1 MRIRYKFFISFIII
15 TAITIPLPIY
25 ILKKQID
32 QHHSTIIT
40 DKTIQAK
47 QISHA
52 VLNMLLLNNGNVPQT
67 SIDAHEFVQNFTP
80 LFTKGLISLKVLL
93 ITSNPHYN
101 GTLLVDMP
109 AQKSLTKVSPQFLQ
123 RIKSQNIVVSAE
135 INKQSLLEFTVH
147 SSLANSTIAC
157 ATHMVYN
164 ESEMLKPVYQNYKMF
179 LISIA
184 SIILIA
190 YITALG
196 FSYKFSKPLEG
207 IINALKKFD
216 EGTTAI
222 KIPVAARKDEIGK
235 LATTTQHL
243 LDMVNLEIK
252 ELTRTNM
259 ELLRLHKLKDDFLA
273 NLSYEIKIPLESI
286 THLSNSI
293 IHSYTSGDSSSI
305 TPSLE
310 MISNSALRLS
320 YMIDDIL
327 DFTRLKNNDISL
339 NKKVVDLSGVINFV
353 ISILQPVIN
362 KKSLSIDI
370 IVDTHATHVYA
381 DEQRLQQILL
391 NIIGN
396 SVKYSQKGSIAITT
410 KKIDPHTLAI
420 VIQDTAGGIPQQL
433 LHAIDDFGYDSK
445 SGDIHYGGLGLG
457 LVISRKLMQLHNG
470 TITIETIPDQGTT
483 VTLLFPHDQDLL
495 SKELA
500 AITTYTEFTIQPS
513 STDGVYNLP
522 AKPETTQGF
531 IYIVDD
537 DPVNVKILHD
547 MLTGAGYYV
556 EFSHDST
563 PLFSILDKGKL
574 PDIIL
579 LDTILPGTSAFQV
592 CEKIRKN
599 FSLYELPIIVIT
611 SKHRT
616 QEIITAFRI
625 GANDYLSKPFNK
637 DELIARITNLI
648 AIKKSVEEHNEYV
661 MLKHEIRLAHEIH
674 SSVVIQDIPK
684 IQSINIAYAYIPT
697 QEMGGDFYD
706 VIPIDDTKTGI
717 MIADVTGHGIPA
729 ALVCAML
736 KMAFINNK
744 EYALY
749 PAQLLT
755 MLNKD
760 LCNNIKENYITAAYA
775 FVDTKNKTITVSSA
789 GHWSPLLIQNNGAI
803 FNNWPKGFPIGWIEE
818 SPYEESTVTYTAGDK
833 LLLYTDGIIE
843 AKNPHNKIFGFE
855 GLTEYITHNYHKD
868 PQSFITGLI
877 DSLYMWGEMNS
888 TDSSNDDVTIILA
901 ELL

>member
-1 MRIRYKFFISFIII
+1 MRIRYKFFIAFIII
-15 TAITIPLPIY
+15 TVITVPVPVY
-25 ILKKQID
+25 ILKKQIE

-40 DKTIQAK
+40 DGTIQAK

-52 VLNMLLLNNGNVPQT
+52 ILNMLLLNKGNVPQT
-67 SIDAHEFVQNFTP
+67 SIDAHEYVHNFSP
-80 LFTKGLISLKVLL
+80 LFKKGLVSLKVLL

-101 GTLLVDMP
+101 GTLLVDIP
-109 AQKSLTKVSPQFLQ
+109 EQKSLTKVSPQFLQ
-123 RIKSQNIVVSAE
+123 RIKSQNLVVSTK
-135 INKQSLLEFTVH
+135 INKQSLLEFTAH
-147 SSLANSTIAC
+147 TTLANSTITC
-157 ATHMVYN
+157 ATYMVYN
-164 ESEMLKPVYQNYKMF
+164 ESEMIKPVYQNYKMF
-179 LISIA
+179 LVSIA

-190 YITALG
+190 YFTALG
-196 FSYKFSKPLEG
+196 FSYKFSKPLEA
-207 IINALKKFD
+207 IINALKIFD

-222 KIPVAARKDEIGK
+222 KIPVMNHKDEIGK
-235 LATTTQHL
+235 LAITTQHL

-259 ELLRLHKLKDDFLA
+259 ELLRLNKLKDDFLA

-286 THLSNSI
+286 TQLSNSI
-293 IHSYTSGDSSSI
+293 IHSYATGDSSTI

-339 NKKVVDLSGVINFV
+339 NKKVVDLSGAINFV
-353 ISILQPVIN
+353 ISILQPVIS

-370 IVDTHATHVYA
+370 IVNANATHVFA

-396 SVKYSQKGSIAITT
+396 SVKYSHKGSIAVTT
-410 KKIDPHTLAI
+410 KIIDSRTLAI

-433 LHAIDDFGYDSK
+433 LHSIDDFGYDSK
-445 SGDIHYGGLGLG
+445 SDDIHYGGLGLG
-457 LVISRKLMQLHNG
+457 LVISKKLMELHNG
-470 TITIETIPDQGTT
+470 TITIESIPDKGTT
-483 VTLLFPHDQDLL
+483 ATLFFPFNEDLL

-500 AITTYTEFTIQPS
+500 SIKTYTEFTIQPS
-513 STDGVYNLP
+513 SNDVLYNFP
-522 AKPETTQGF
+522 RQHQTTQGF

-537 DPVNVKILHD
+537 DPVNVKILYD
-547 MLTGAGYYV
+547 MLSDAGYYV
-556 EFSHDST
+556 EFSHEDT
-563 PLFSILDKGKL
+563 PLFSILNKGRL

-592 CEKIRKN
+592 CEKIRQT
-599 FSLYELPIIVIT
+599 FSLYELPIIIIT

-616 QEIITAFRI
+616 QENITAFRS

-648 AIKKSVEEHNEYV
+648 ALKKSVEEHNEYV
-661 MLKHEIRLAHEIH
+661 MLKHEIRLAYEIH
-674 SSVVIQDIPK
+674 SSVVIQDIPRLH
-684 IQSINIAYAYIPT
+684 SINIAHAYIPT

-706 VIPIDDTKTGI
+706 VINIDDTKTGI

-736 KMAFINNK
+736 KMSFINNK
-744 EYALY
+744 EYSLH
-749 PAQLLT
+749 PAQLLS

-775 FVDTKNKTITVSSA
+775 LVDTKNKTITVSSA
-789 GHWSPLLIQNNGAI
+789 GHWPPLLIHNNGSI
-803 FNNWPKGFPIGWIEE
+803 FNNWPKGFPIGWIEDTQ
-818 SPYEESTVTYTAGDK
+818 YEETTVTYTTGDK
-833 LLLYTDGIIE
+833 FLLYTDGIIE
-843 AKNPHNKIFGFE
+843 VKNPHNKIYGFE
-855 GLTEYITHNYHKD
+855 QLTEYTSHNYLKD
-868 PQSFITGLI
+868 PQSFTNDLI
-877 DSLYMWGEMNS
+877 NSLYTWGKMDRS
-888 TDSSNDDVTIILA
+888 DSFKDDVTLIIA